1 MMKLQ
6 NYKNL
11 AEQQGNLLLAYG
23 MAGCGKTATVIQTAQ
38 DPIVYITAE
47 GRKISTTKAA
57 INRPDLKMKVGIY
70 EDFDNLIETCM
81 NPDKFV
87 GAKTIFLD
95 SLTHLM
101 MVHLSLEILQE
112 NFEARTAKE
121 QDEIQKALTAQVKL
135 SMEGYGT
142 LSGQMNRLMRALQKL
157 TMSGYDVVCSAR
169 LTDRPKWN
177 RALTAAPALM
187 GQEFSKAMDGF
198 FDFIGLLTPA
208 DIDTDLEPLGP
219 DATTADTWKRFAP
232 MVSFNTNE
240 DYLAKWTG
248 AMPPKGIVNRRF
260 NVRKIF
266 EEANAGV

>member
-1 MMKLQ
+1 MKLQ

-11 AEQQGNLLLAYG
+11 AEQQGNLLLVYG
-23 MAGCGKTATVIQTAQ
+23 MAGCGKTATVLQTSN
-38 DPIVYITAE
+38 DPIIYLTAE
-47 GRKISTTKAA
+47 GRKISTTLAA
-57 INRPDLKMKVGIY
+57 INRPDLKMKVGVY
-70 EDFDNLIETCM
+70 EGFDDLIETCM
-81 NPDKFV
+81 SPGRFE
-87 GAKTIFLD
+87 GGKTIFLD

-112 NFEARTAKE
+112 NYEAKTEKE
-121 QDEIQKALTAQVKL
+121 QDELLKALTSQVKL
-135 SMEGYGT
+135 SMEAYGV

-157 TMSGYDVVCSAR
+157 TMSGFDVVCSAR
-169 LTDRPKWN
+169 LADRPKWN

-198 FDFIGLLTPA
+198 FDFIGLLTPP
-208 DIDTDLEPLGP
+208 DIDDTLDPLGP
-219 DATTADTWKRFAP
+219 NATTADTWKRFAP

-248 AMPPKGIVNRRF
+248 AMPSKGIINRRF

-266 EEANAGV
+266 EEANAGI